1 MTVKCKTLS
10 NFIPFYMNLESS
22 LRRLTLLWLKDY
34 IYVINWAHEHL
45 HPCNLSPSV
54 LEKLQRQ
61 KSNMKNVLN
70 ILRNLNL
77 GTMYQSPQLF
87 LTEFKEV
94 VSGSKYIQMCGQQP
108 GLIKKKKV
116 PQNKYRNFKN
126 TSWSRVSTLMY
137 RSECMTRGQS
147 TSFTAARSI

>member
-94 VSGSKYIQMCGQQP
+94 VSGSRYIQMCGQQP

-137 RSECMTRGQS
+137 CSECMTRGQS